1 MITISARLIVSYTVL
16 AVLLLAMLLYSRFH
30 WGVKAAVVV
39 LVTAFY
45 PVSYIALVDL
55 LGWPTG
61 THLPDS
67 FRLVAAQVYEP
78 DKAQGAPGEIY
89 LWVTALSDNAGR
101 STPRAY
107 KIPYSAALHEKL
119 DEAEKGLK
127 NGTEQMGE
135 VVATGQATGSGPP
148 AIAADAS
155 RTSDVSNPIDIVFTP
170 FAKTVLPS
178 K

>member
-1 MITISARLIVSYTVL
+1 MITISAGLIVSYTVL
-16 AVLLLAMLLYSRFH
+16 AVLLLAMLLYSPFH
-30 WGVKAAVVV
+30 WGVKAVVVV

-45 PVSYIALVDL
+45 PISYVSLVDL

-61 THLPDS
+61 TRLPDR

-78 DKAQGAPGEIY
+78 DKTQGTPGEIY

-107 KIPYSAALHEKL
+107 KISYSAALHGKL

-135 VVATGQATGSGPP
+135 VVITGVDTASGPP

-155 RTSDVSNPIDIVFTP
+155 HTSAVTNPIDIVFTP

>member
-1 MITISARLIVSYTVL
+1 MITISAGLIVSYTLL
-16 AVLLLAMLLYSRFH
+16 AVLLLVMILYSSFH
-30 WGVKAAVVV
+30 WGIKAAVVV
-39 LVTAFY
+39 LVSAFY
-45 PVSYIALVDL
+45 PVSYFALIDL

-61 THLPDS
+61 TRLPDR

-78 DKAQGAPGEIY
+78 DKSQGTPGEIY
-89 LWVTALSDNAGR
+89 LWVTSLADNAGR

-107 KIPYSAALHEKL
+107 MIPYSATLHSKL
-119 DEAEKGLK
+119 EEAEKGLK

-135 VVATGQATGSGPP
+135 VVGSAVETASGPP

-155 RTSDVSNPIDIVFTP
+155 RTSAITKSIDINFTS
-170 FAKTVLPS
+170 FAKTVLPT